1 MKLLEIRNSKR
12 KVDFELKISDF
23 GLRSEISERTLKI
36 ELSVLELGC
45 GLVVS
50 KLTQRTLIFAVVVLR
65 LREEEWR
72 TEMRTSW
79 C

>member
-36 ELSVLELGC
+36 VRAFCVDTRLRSI
-45 GLVVS
+45 VVS
-50 KLTQRTLIFAVVVLR
+50 KL
-65 LREEEWR
+65 
-72 TEMRTSW
+72 S
-79 C
+79 